1 MTMTT
6 LLHLNQTLLDVQ
18 ETLAREKRFGH
29 DTCHSLLSCTK
40 LLREAIDNLERDIRT
55 YFEERDRSIACV
67 LGTSQPYTTLIDDA
81 APAPVPAVESKRA
94 AAESKKAAPATAE

>member
-29 DTCHSLLSCTK
+29 DTCHNLLNVTK
-40 LLREAIDNLERDIRT
+40 MLREAIDNLERDIKT
-55 YFEERDRSIACV
+55 YFEERDRSISCV
-67 LGTSQPYTTLIDDA
+67 LGTSQPYTTLIDQGSE
-81 APAPVPAVESKRA
+81 AVA
-94 AAESKKAAPATAE
+94 IGSKKAAATEGKKTVATAE

>member
-29 DTCHSLLSCTK
+29 DTCHNLLNGTK
-40 LLREAIDNLERDIRT
+40 LLREAIDNLERDIKT
-55 YFEERDRSIACV
+55 YFEERDRSISCV
-67 LGTSQPYTTLIDDA
+67 LGNSQPYTTLIDQIGEA
-81 APAPVPAVESKRA
+81 ASIGSKKTA
-94 AAESKKAAPATAE
+94 SAESKKPAASAD

>member
-29 DTCHSLLSCTK
+29 DTCHNLLNGTK
-40 LLREAIDNLERDIRT
+40 LLREAIDNLERDIKT
-55 YFEERDRSIACV
+55 YFEERDRSISCV
-67 LGTSQPYTTLIDDA
+67 LGTSQPYTTLIDQGSETVA
-81 APAPVPAVESKRA
+81 IGN
-94 AAESKKAAPATAE
+94 KKAAAIEGKKTVVTAE